1 MYAAGL
7 IKAHINSGAPPAAAA
22 ADAHAVL
29 ARARRAGVI
38 EDAPMH
44 SAIISGY
51 LKARDAEGAEEVF
64 DNMVIHDVQ
73 PDAVSFTQARRCHRR
88 RRSCRCFHFM
98 CGTLRSVCT
107 RGCMV
112 LTRCP
117 PQRRSSRRRRYLGDI
132 SATSRRYLAQMLTAA
147 AISDRLEHAQHLLRD
162 MDNRDVRRDPSPF
175 LGSFLG
181 PFSAPSR
188 LFGYP
193 IIIGCAFTY
202 IRSCRQSRRTM
213 RTIRASR

>member
-1 MYAAGL
+1 MRRESPRCMHAAGL

-51 LKARDAEGAEEVF
+51 LKARDAKGAEEVF

-73 PDAVSFTQARRCHRR
+73 PDAVSFTQARCCYRR
-88 RRSCRCFHFM
+88 RCSCRCFHFM
-98 CGTLRSVCT
+98 CVTLRSVCT

-112 LTRCP
+112 WTRCP
-117 PQRRSSRRRRYLGDI
+117 PQRRSSRRRRYLGDTSATSWRYLGDISAISRADAHGGGDI
-132 SATSRRYLAQMLTAA
+132 SATSRRYLGD
-147 AISDRLEHAQHLLRD
+147 I
-162 MDNRDVRRDPSPF
+162 
-175 LGSFLG
+175 
-181 PFSAPSR
+181 
-188 LFGYP
+188 
-193 IIIGCAFTY
+193 
-202 IRSCRQSRRTM
+202 SRRC
-213 RTIRASR
+213 SRRRRSPTDSSTRSISCATWTTAT